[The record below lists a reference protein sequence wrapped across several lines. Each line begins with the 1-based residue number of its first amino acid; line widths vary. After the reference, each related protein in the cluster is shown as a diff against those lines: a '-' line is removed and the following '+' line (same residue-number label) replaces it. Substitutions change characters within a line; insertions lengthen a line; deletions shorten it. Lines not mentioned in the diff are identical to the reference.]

1 MATKKSFSSLFSKIR
16 FRTAIRKTLGK
27 RMFGSRPAKVHSTE
41 EDGYVR
47 FDKNHTNLKCA
58 YISFTEIWNGH
69 QIQRTKVWKVLI
81 GSIAHVESCLMF
93 SIHLRN
99 FDSWPWQE
107 EQSVRE
113 DCDLDLQM
121 DRCVKQ
127 VRELL
132 WIEPRSLHNSS
143 YIFARSAFL
152 ANKNIH
158 RWKLWSKTQRHLCKA
173 IWTLTDYTDQ
183 TGYERNCLMLISNGN
198 TAS

>member
-1 MATKKSFSSLFSKIR
+1 MCPYIIYRGLE
-16 FRTAIRKTLGK
+16 
-27 RMFGSRPAKVHSTE
+27 RPP
-41 EDGYVR
+41 
-47 FDKNHTNLKCA
+47 NLK
-58 YISFTEIWNGH
+58 
-69 QIQRTKVWKVLI
+69 RTKAWKVLI

-99 FDSWPWQE
+99 LDSWPWQE

-121 DRCVKQ
+121 DRCVKKE
-127 VRELL
+127 VRELF

-143 YIFARSAFL
+143 YIFAWSAFL

-173 IWTLTDYTDQ
+173 IWTLTVYTDQ
-183 TGYERNCLMLISNGN
+183 TGYERNCLMLISNWN
-198 TAS
+198 TSS